1 MQSQTAQRGVQPWA
15 DARFTHSPHAHGT
28 LLILSTRAVSL
39 AITAP
44 HTLHSDS
51 STATGVC
58 FKVMTNARTHMLMQF
73 IGCYRT
79 PYHASL
85 TSLPVRH
92 PHRPVQRGPGPDGRR
107 ITAGAC
113 SAVATRIWQR
123 MAVFT
128 AVRGIY
134 HGKGRISAVR
144 GGYVAFQGCNPIYG
158 PQYATLSSK
167 YPFCY
172 NGFGASL

>member
-39 AITAP
+39 TIMAP

-73 IGCYRT
+73 IGCYRIT
-79 PYHASL
+79 HPSPRSL
-85 TSLPVRH
+85 LDILTALYSE
-92 PHRPVQRGPGPDGRR
+92 GRDL
-107 ITAGAC
+107 TADVSQQAP
-113 SAVATRIWQR
+113 AQPWQR
-123 MAVFT
+123 E
-128 AVRGIY
+128 
-134 HGKGRISAVR
+134 
-144 GGYVAFQGCNPIYG
+144 YG
-158 PQYATLSSK
+158 
-167 YPFCY
+167 
-172 NGFGASL
+172 NGWRYLPR